1 MAFPTTSINTTNLD
15 SDGDSP
21 LSARPDLYSAVVA
34 LNAIIASANG
44 ASGVPT
50 LNGSGKLSESVL
62 PNTITSTGTLNLNPT
77 NGVVSVK
84 QILRMNTYTV
94 AEVNALIGTQPGD
107 MVMVSDGDSGEI
119 TLAVYDGVYWRR
131 IELMNPISD
140 DSSIPPNFSN

>member
-1 MAFPTTSINTTNLD
+1 MAFPTTQISTDNLD
-15 SDGDSP
+15 SATDDPS
-21 LSARPDLYSAVVA
+21 LARADILDAVQKLNTIIGEGNAAGGVA
-34 LNAIIASANG
+34 L
-44 ASGVPT
+44 
-50 LNGSGKLSESVL
+50 LNSSGKVNATQI
-62 PNTITSTGTLNLNPT
+62 PNTLTSSGTLELNPT

-84 QILRMNTYTV
+84 QILRMTTYTV

>member
-1 MAFPTTSINTTNLD
+1 MAFPTTQINTTHLD
-15 SDGDSP
+15 SGSDDPSLARGD
-21 LSARPDLYSAVVA
+21 LLNAVQKLNTIISEGNAAGGVA
-34 LNAIIASANG
+34 LLNS
-44 ASGVPT
+44 SGRV
-50 LNGSGKLSESVL
+50 N
-62 PNTITSTGTLNLNPT
+62 PNQIPNSLISSGTLALEPS
-77 NGVVSVK
+77 NGIVSVK

-131 IELMNPISD
+131 IELMNPISE

>member
-1 MAFPTTSINTTNLD
+1 MAFPTTQISTDNLD
-15 SDGDSP
+15 SATDDPS
-21 LSARPDLYSAVVA
+21 LARADLLDAVQKLNTIIGEGNAAGGVA
-34 LNAIIASANG
+34 L
-44 ASGVPT
+44 
-50 LNGSGKLSESVL
+50 LNSSGKVNANQI
-62 PNTITSTGTLNLNPT
+62 PNTLTSSGTLELNPT
-77 NGVVSVK
+77 NGIVSVK
-84 QILRMNTYTV
+84 QILRMTTYTV